1 MSTKPIAGI
10 DSWLR
15 TPAAAPCAPSR
26 EQAFARQQQL
36 TKPPGSLG
44 RLEQLAIDFAGFQKT
59 PVPQLKHPVIRVFAA
74 DHGVVAEGVSAFP
87 QAVTAQMIY
96 NFVSGGAAI
105 TVLAQQQDADFGVIN
120 LGTVEPMGEMPG
132 LVNIQIAA
140 GSENFCQTPAMTQ
153 QQLNTALEAG
163 RDSCADQ
170 PMDCFIGGE
179 MGIGNTTSAAAIFCA
194 LLGTDVDD
202 IVGRGT
208 GVDDTG
214 LQRKRQA
221 VQLGLELHCRADTSP
236 EEILRCL
243 GGFEIAALVGAYIA
257 NAQRGVPSLIDGYIT
272 TAAALL
278 ACKIC
283 PSVADWLLFSHCS
296 AEAAHALVLNTM
308 QVEPLLN
315 LEMRLGEGSGAGV
328 ALSLIQSSLLLHAQ
342 MATFAEAGVSES

>member
-1 MSTKPIAGI
+1 MSR
-10 DSWLR
+10 WLHR
-15 TPAAAPCAPSR
+15 SAAAPCAQSR
-26 EQAFARQQQL
+26 ALAFERQQQL

-59 PVPQLKHPVIRVFAA
+59 PTPQLKHPVIRVFAA

-96 NFVSGGAAI
+96 NFVGGGAAI
-105 TVLAQQQDADFGVIN
+105 TVLAQQQGADFGVIN
-120 LGTVEPMGEMPG
+120 LGTVEPLGEMAK
-132 LVNIQIAA
+132 LVNIQIA
-140 GSENFCQTPAMTQ
+140 GGTENFCQGAAMTLE
-153 QQLNTALEAG
+153 QLEVALAAG

-170 PMDCFIGGE
+170 PVDCFIGGE

-208 GVDDTG
+208 GIDDAG
-214 LQRKRQA
+214 LQRKREA
-221 VQLGLELHCRADTSP
+221 VQRGLDLHASADTSP

-243 GGFEIAALVGAYIA
+243 GGFEIAALVGAYIGH
-257 NAQRGVPSLIDGYIT
+257 AQRGVPSLVDGYIT

-278 ACKIC
+278 ACRIC
-283 PSVADWLLFSHCS
+283 PNVAEWLLFSHCS
-296 AEAAHALVLNTM
+296 AESAHALVLNSM
-308 QVEPLLN
+308 KAQPLVN
-315 LEMRLGEGSGAGV
+315 LDMRLGEGSGAGV
-328 ALSLIQSSLLLHAQ
+328 ALSLIKSSLLLHSQ